1 MAKCSYMAG
10 LVLLAGCTVEGVQF
24 SAGGIDVTPAPP
36 RLTVTKVGAG
46 TVRSSPPSIDCGR
59 NCSAL
64 FPIGSVVTLSA
75 APDPGYAFTGWS
87 APECPGVAPC
97 EQVLGESPVNLTA
110 TFLLL
115 RSSTFTTSGEFTV
128 PAGTT
133 EVRVLAVGGGGGGAN
148 GHQGGGGS
156 GRVVTATLTVTP
168 GEVVPVIVGA
178 GGLGAAL
185 CNNCN
190 EIIGNT
196 PGGPSSFGEL
206 TAAGGNTPTVVNGPG
221 ANGGSGGGG
230 SCNGGPLGGAGGA
243 AGGNGGACS
252 YQGGAGQGSFVAALA
267 TFTAHELSA
276 APGGAGGMA
285 SHAGGG
291 GGGGVYLDL
300 EGPSAA
306 DGANPTFSAKGGRG
320 YGAGGG
326 GGSYDFSGS
335 VRFAGGN
342 GASGLVYVEW

>member
-1 MAKCSYMAG
+1 MVNYSYMAA
-10 LVLLAGCTVEGVQF
+10 VALLAGCAVEGVEF
-24 SAGGIDVTPAPP
+24 SAGDMNATPSPP
-36 RLTVTKVGAG
+36 KLTVTKVGQG
-46 TVRSSPPSIDCGR
+46 TVTSSPSSIDCGR
-59 NCSAL
+59 FCSAL
-64 FPIGSVVTLSA
+64 FPIGSSVTLTATASA
-75 APDPGYAFTGWS
+75 GYAFTGWS
-87 APECPGVAPC
+87 AAGCPGVAPC
-97 EQVLGESPVNLTA
+97 TLLLGESPMEITA
-110 TFLLL
+110 TFVL
-115 RSSTFTTSGEFTV
+115 RGSSTFTASGEFTV
-128 PAGTT
+128 PPDVTM
-133 EVRVLAVGGGGGGAN
+133 VRVLAVGGGGGGAN

-156 GRVVTATLTVTP
+156 GRVATATLVVAP

-190 EIIGNT
+190 EIVGNT

-206 TAAGGNTPTVVNGPG
+206 TAAGGNTPTVINGPG

-230 SCNGGPLGGAGGA
+230 SCNGGPVGGAGGSGGSNGA
-243 AGGNGGACS
+243 ACT
-252 YQGGAGQGSFVAALA
+252 YQGGIGQGSFTAAL
-267 TFTAHELSA
+267 TSFTVHALSA

-291 GGGGVYLDL
+291 GAGGVYLDL

-306 DGANPTFSAKGGRG
+306 DGANPMFSAKGGRG